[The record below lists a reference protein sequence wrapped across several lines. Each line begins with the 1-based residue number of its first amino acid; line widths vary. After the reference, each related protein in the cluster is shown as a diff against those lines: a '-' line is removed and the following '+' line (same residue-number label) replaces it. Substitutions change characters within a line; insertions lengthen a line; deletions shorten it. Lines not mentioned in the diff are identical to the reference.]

1 MNDYRL
7 RDFDE
12 QEDIESFY
20 SLRRD
25 IDTMR
30 YFGMDPMHSHS
41 EAVQLIREYKER
53 MEKGECFRKVIC
65 TKTKQYIGEIGIY
78 KINSTHKRANSY
90 SILLPEYRKKG
101 VSIIIASV
109 FYKMVFDLFNL
120 NRIQALVD
128 PRNVNASKSLLG
140 IGYNYEGTLRQYEY
154 EHGEFIDLD
163 IYSLLRKDY
172 MLKYYPHLEL

>member
-1 MNDYRL
+1 MNDYSL

-12 QEDIESFY
+12 QEDLEAFY
-20 SLRRD
+20 SLRKD
-25 IDTMR
+25 EDTMR
-30 YFGMDPMHSHS
+30 FFGMDPMHSQS

-65 TKTKQYIGEIGIY
+65 TNSKKYIGEIGIY
-78 KINSTHKRANSY
+78 KIDLIHKRANSY
-90 SILLPEYRKKG
+90 SILLHEYRKRG
-101 VSIIIASV
+101 VSIITASV

-140 IGYNYEGTLRQYEY
+140 IGYKFEGTLRQYEY

-163 IYSLLRKDY
+163 IYSFLKKDF
-172 MLKYYPHLEL
+172 MLKYYSFI